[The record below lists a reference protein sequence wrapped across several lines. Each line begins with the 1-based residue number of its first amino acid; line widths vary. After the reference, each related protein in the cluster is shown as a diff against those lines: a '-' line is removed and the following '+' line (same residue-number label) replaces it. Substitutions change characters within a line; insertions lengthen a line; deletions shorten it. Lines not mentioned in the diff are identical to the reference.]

1 MKISVT
7 HGFTLRKKFTALL
20 WSVIICSLPV
30 QTVTSAEING
40 DQLLNQIVV
49 HNDLALSRGNET
61 VTIALASLR
70 AKDSD
75 DFSFLAIKD
84 VDNKSNVPYQL
95 IDSNQD
101 GEIDSVIFQAQLSA
115 NGSKRYQLYFT
126 KNKVGKLADNIV
138 SYSRFVP
145 ERNDDYAWEND
156 KIAFRMFGPKARKLA
171 ETGKK
176 GGLISSGIDCWL
188 KRVEYPILNKWYQ
201 KYVDGSG
208 DYHQDTG
215 EGLDNYHVGSSLG
228 CGGSGS
234 LYQGNLLTAGNF
246 SGHKTTAIG
255 SIRTSFELDYLP
267 WQTGTAK
274 VTETKKIS
282 LDTGS
287 NLTRYELIFDR
298 DIDIVAGLSLDEHS
312 LDFTTNEFE
321 GVFSSWR
328 QQQDSQLGLGIVA
341 EPKYVE
347 GWQQTKVKGKA
358 GKHLFVQLKSINKRI
373 VYYAGFGWQKS
384 QQFSSKDE
392 WLQYLR
398 EFALKL
404 KTPLRIE
411 VQ

>member
-1 MKISVT
+1 MSVT
-7 HGFTLRKKFTALL
+7 HGAILHKRFTALL
-20 WSVIICSLPV
+20 WTVFICSLPI
-30 QTVTSAEING
+30 QTVASAEINEVKPIG
-40 DQLLNQIVV
+40 EIVV
-49 HNDLALSRGNET
+49 YNDLALSRDNET
-61 VTIALASLR
+61 VTIALASLT
-70 AKDSD
+70 AIDSD
-75 DFSFLAIKD
+75 DFSSLAIKD
-84 VDNKSNVPYQL
+84 ADNNSNVPYQL
-95 IDSNQD
+95 IDSDQD
-101 GEIDSVIFQAQLSA
+101 GATDSVIFQAQISA
-115 NGSKRYQLYFT
+115 NSSNRYQLYLT
-126 KNKVGKLADNIV
+126 KNKAGKLADNIV

-201 KYVDGSG
+201 KYVDGRG

-234 LYQGNLLTAGNF
+234 LHQGNLLTAGNF
-246 SGHKTTAIG
+246 NSHKTTDIG
-255 SIRTSFELDYLP
+255 PIRTRFELDYLP
-267 WQTGTAK
+267 WQTGRAK
-274 VTETKKIS
+274 VTETKIIS
-282 LDTGS
+282 LDKGS
-287 NLTRYELIFDR
+287 NLTRYELIFDQ
-298 DIDIVAGLSLDEHS
+298 DVDIVAGLSLDKHS
-312 LDFTTNEFE
+312 IDLTTNEE
-321 GVFSSWR
+321 IGVFSSWR

-341 EPKYVE
+341 DPKYVE
-347 GWQQTKVKGKA
+347 GWQQTKVKGKG